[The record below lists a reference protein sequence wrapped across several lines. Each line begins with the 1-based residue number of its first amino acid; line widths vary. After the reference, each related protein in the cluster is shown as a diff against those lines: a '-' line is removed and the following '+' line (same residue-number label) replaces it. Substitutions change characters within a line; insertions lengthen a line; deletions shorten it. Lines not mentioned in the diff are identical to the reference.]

1 MGVLRPARLLSLPP
15 NGRGE
20 IGTVEASGGA
30 IPPDDG
36 RSQAKVGGLISE
48 APRAHQTVQCR
59 QGHGFGQQ
67 KGKYIMMVFLNKHE

>member
-1 MGVLRPARLLSLPP
+1 MGVLRLERLLSLPP

-20 IGTVEASGGA
+20 IGTVEAPGRA

-36 RSQAKVGGLISE
+36 GPQAQVGGLVSE
-48 APRAHQTVQCR
+48 APRAHSTVQCR

-67 KGKYIMMVFLNKHE
+67 KGKQ